1 MGIII
6 GAGTIVD
13 FAGTSACVTSANW
26 GYNPNTQRFYC
37 LGSWSPRYTF
47 NKPTETLNISI
58 YSGTGSIL
66 HDITPHQE
74 CRAAGDPRDTI
85 FASVDAAGCG
95 GGVTNVDGY
104 WYVVSY
110 GFNKDDPQLPG
121 TESWSLQR
129 WAAYGNPGDVG
140 YTPAPTYIIR
150 GISEGQS
157 TPIDDPL
164 YGDEYANTGIRFTGA
179 TAQSTTGSISAGQTG
194 RAEVMLFGVVDRVGG
209 SDSTVGRFGNG
220 SASVPYTPM
229 WI

>member
-1 MGIII
+1 MGVII
-6 GAGTIVD
+6 GAGTIVN
-13 FAGTSACVTSANW
+13 FANTGACVTSANW

-74 CRAAGDPRDTI
+74 CREANDPRDVI

-95 GGVTNVDGY
+95 TGVTSVTGY

-110 GFNKDDPQLPG
+110 SFQKDDPQLPG

-129 WAAYGNPGDVG
+129 WIAYTPPPGSGDPA
-140 YTPAPTYIIR
+140 TPAPSHIIR

-157 TPIDDPL
+157 TPIS
-164 YGDEYANTGIRFTGA
+164 GDEYAATGIRFTGS
-179 TAQSTTGSISAGQTG
+179 TVQSTTGSISAGQTG
-194 RAEVMLFGVVDRVGG
+194 RAEIMVYGVVDRVGG
-209 SDSTVGRFGNG
+209 SDSTVGRYGTG
-220 SASVPYTPM
+220 SASIPYTPM
-229 WI
+229 WL

>member
-6 GAGTIVD
+6 GAGTIVN
-13 FAGTSACVTSANW
+13 FANTGACVTSANW

-47 NKPTETLNISI
+47 NKPTETLSISI

-66 HDITPHQE
+66 HSFEPHQE
-74 CRAAGDPRDTI
+74 CRVAGDPRDTI

-95 GGVTNVDGY
+95 GGVTSVTGQ
-104 WYVVSY
+104 WYVNSY
-110 GFNKDDPQLPG
+110 SFQKDDPQLPG

-129 WAAYGNPGDVG
+129 WVAYGNPGDTD

-157 TPIDDPL
+157 TPQNDPL
-164 YGDEYANTGIRFTGA
+164 YGDEYAGTGIRFTGA

-194 RAEVMLFGVVDRVGG
+194 RAEVMLYGVVDRVGG
-209 SDSTVGRFGNG
+209 SDSTTGRFGNG
-220 SASVPYTPM
+220 SASAPYTPM